1 MAAGQALF
9 HHPRMLGDP
18 VLPREEPRPRPSVPA
33 GWKTLAA
40 LTAEQVHKP
49 PTACIPHAQSFTVQ
63 VRLAGTRAQ
72 LRCELPRRPRPR
84 PQLPVCKTGPRLPL
98 SRWVQ
103 GTCTWGGQP
112 YERHLRLF
120 VNGQVR
126 TTRSVGCSVKTLWVF
141 LLWASL
147 QEHELRP
154 ALSLGAWTLWMPAF
168 ALTASDAL
176 TLSPRC

>member
-1 MAAGQALF
+1 M
-9 HHPRMLGDP
+9 
-18 VLPREEPRPRPSVPA
+18 
-33 GWKTLAA
+33 
-40 LTAEQVHKP
+40 
-49 PTACIPHAQSFTVQ
+49 Q

-112 YERHLRLF
+112 YERHLHLF

-126 TTRSVGCSVKTLWVF
+126 TTRSGGCSVKTLWVF

-147 QEHELRP
+147 QEHELQP

-176 TLSPRC
+176 TLSPRCKLVITYPPHSSVPKHTHRDINLCSHDEMLVNIQLEGFRLH